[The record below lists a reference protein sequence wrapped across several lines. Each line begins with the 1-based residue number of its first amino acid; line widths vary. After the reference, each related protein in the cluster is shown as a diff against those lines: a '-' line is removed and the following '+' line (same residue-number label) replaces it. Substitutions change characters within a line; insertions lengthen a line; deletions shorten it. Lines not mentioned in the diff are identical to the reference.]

1 MQTEDNIPEDKE
13 QDRSQ
18 YVAEAA
24 SYVTPYFKPALDR
37 RGATDL
43 FTTHEVWQSI
53 VRLNPNTNVSEGDVF
68 TMLEEHCFLY
78 QPDDTLLSLEYKW
91 LMVRIR

>member
-1 MQTEDNIPEDKE
+1 MASEDSNSN
-13 QDRSQ
+13 DRSQ

-24 SYVTPYFKPALDR
+24 SYVTPYFRPLISRDD
-37 RGATDL
+37 ATDL

-53 VRLNPNTNVSEGDVF
+53 VRLNPNTAVTEGDVF
-68 TMLEEHCFLY
+68 AMLEEHCFLY